1 MPPGWHAGIKCRG
14 NGCLMC
20 RPGHGWKHLKE
31 LPVVE
36 LILDIC
42 SDGMDRVTG
51 ATRGA
56 GSQQTEGEA
65 RLGEKDSDRARESLG
80 RLEMAGIP
88 GNLETIWKPWV
99 SQCLPKWIVSSRRSG
114 TGNVRSEPCSP
125 PTGATIL
132 SASFSCGWMCNVEIC
147 WNHVKSEEKSLQ
159 YHTISMSI
167 RSKSA

>member
-1 MPPGWHAGIKCRG
+1 
-14 NGCLMC
+14 MC

-56 GSQQTEGEA
+56 GSQQTEGSA
-65 RLGEKDSDRARESLG
+65 QLGEKDSDRARESLG

-88 GNLETIWKPWV
+88 GNLETIWKRPLD
-99 SQCLPKWIVSSRRSG
+99 LPLI
-114 TGNVRSEPCSP
+114 T
-125 PTGATIL
+125 T
-132 SASFSCGWMCNVEIC
+132 
-147 WNHVKSEEKSLQ
+147 
-159 YHTISMSI
+159 
-167 RSKSA
+167 